1 MPDDNLN
8 YTELETQLQTAPL
21 TWLPGLLYTLVATCV
36 RRRVY
41 QEGGLVIAVM
51 RAQQI
56 AEAEKIRKDGMI
68 QASLATAEATNLMG
82 ELGYKVKETTTHVKK
97 LKEQKRYLLNNLITG
112 TIRTPETLSTKLTK

>member
-56 AEAEKIRKDGMI
+56 AEAEDGE
-68 QASLATAEATNLMG
+68 SR
-82 ELGYKVKETTTHVKK
+82 VRDV
-97 LKEQKRYLLNNLITG
+97 QKTG
-112 TIRTPETLSTKLTK
+112 TGS